1 MRNYCVDTI
10 LYHIFRQVKEYTF
23 CLKCCNDRVD
33 NDRYNHLVSSFKYK
47 PISHERSGRCRIVG
61 FNARPLVYYVN
72 IGGNVK
78 TPPKNLME
86 LPRGH
91 FLGSFFGHKK
101 VPSRDLC
108 RAQKKYP
115 RDLFRAQKK
124 YPRDL
129 FRAQKSTLGIFL
141 GNKKV
146 P

>member
-1 MRNYCVDTI
+1 MVWKWRGR
-10 LYHIFRQVKEYTF
+10 LRSG
-23 CLKCCNDRVD
+23 CNHGRHNIVVVVGCWVG
-33 NDRYNHLVSSFKYK
+33 RGCRLLVGR
-47 PISHERSGRCRIVG
+47 PPPPGRCRIVG
-61 FNARPLVYYVN
+61 FNARPLVFYVN
-72 IGGNVK
+72 IGGNVE

-91 FLGSFFGHKK
+91 FLGSFLGHKK
-101 VPSRDLC
+101 VPSRDL
-108 RAQKKYP
+108 Y
-115 RDLFRAQKK
+115 RAQKK

>member
-1 MRNYCVDTI
+1 MTNYKRVHRNRIFFLGMTKVALTNYRII
-10 LYHIFRQVKEYTF
+10 LPR
-23 CLKCCNDRVD
+23 
-33 NDRYNHLVSSFKYK
+33 
-47 PISHERSGRCRIVG
+47 RCRIVG
-61 FNARPLVYYVN
+61 FNARPLVFYVN
-72 IGGNVK
+72 IGGNVE
-78 TPPKNLME
+78 TPPKNIKE

-91 FLGSFFGHKK
+91 FLGSFLGHKK
-101 VPSRDLC
+101 VPS
-108 RAQKKYP
+108 